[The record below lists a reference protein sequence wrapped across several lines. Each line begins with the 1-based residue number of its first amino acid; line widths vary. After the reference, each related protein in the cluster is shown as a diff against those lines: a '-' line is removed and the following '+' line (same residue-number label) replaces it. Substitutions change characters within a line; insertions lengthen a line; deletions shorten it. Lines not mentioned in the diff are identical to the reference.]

1 MERLSQST
9 LGGRLNIVKTT
20 ISPKVIYT
28 LNTISIKIQAAFI
41 QKCIGQYSNSY
52 GITRSPGYS
61 RITIKIKNKRTTE
74 ISRF

>member
-20 ISPKVIYT
+20 ISPKVIYM

-61 RITIKIKNKRTTE
+61 RITLKRKNKWTTE
-74 ISRF
+74 IS